1 MNDMAGLLVILVMI
15 DSFMTGALLV
25 TVRGMRKVVGTNT
38 EAIVSLGQD
47 HDMLEYRVG
56 GIEQTMRRGGDDA

>member
-1 MNDMAGLLVILVMI
+1 MAGLLVILVMV
-15 DSFMTGALLV
+15 DSFLTGALLV
-25 TVRGMRKVVGTNT
+25 TVRGMRKVVGSNA

-56 GIEQTMRRGGDDA
+56 GIEKTMHSGGDDA